1 MRIAFIV
8 VTSGEPPTLVNNL
21 KKQIGQLKLRKSL
34 FYEIKNKRGEEGYA
48 RGVNKGLIKALK
60 DKAEIFVIL
69 NPDLS
74 LKKISGRKLLAPA
87 EFFDIWGFA
96 MKQKKAFYYGG
107 EIDEWRMSGG
117 LIIKKPKKRF
127 VDRDF
132 VSGSLICIKK
142 AVIDKIGFW
151 DEKYF
156 LYYEEVDY
164 CFKARQEGFK
174 IGIDSKSLYEHF
186 ELSED
191 NNQLKD
197 YYLKKNRLRFLHKYG
212 TISQKLYELIRLP
225 KTIFEDK
232 EGFIFN
238 FLSLNTSSLLN
249 KISTF
254 ILFLFLIRFLSPRD
268 YGIYTLIW
276 VQIGLLAP
284 FADFGTTNYGIL
296 QSLFKS
302 KEVFSNLFSMRFIF
316 SLVVFVLTFLLAYIL
331 KFNSQAL
338 LFTLLASP
346 VIFSNAFSGSLLIL
360 SSLKS
365 RVYITS
371 LISVGFNLCL
381 TGLLIAVLYF
391 SRSLNL
397 VFQVIF
403 IAYILY
409 AFVNLYILNK
419 ENKGIAFSLNFFAWF
434 KIIKKSFV
442 FVLISFFAGLY
453 FKIDVFLLNYLKGQ
467 QAIGVYSAGYKFLEA
482 LMFISASYNIVS
494 IPLLTKLFSLN
505 RNFFLERVKR
515 DFLYFGLFGVF
526 FASTLAFLAPRFFP
540 IFLKGD
546 FYGSIGVFQ
555 IVIFAL
561 PLLFVTS
568 IMLNGLYILKKS
580 YVVIYLFLIQIL
592 FNAGLNWIFIPKYS
606 YMASSYITVGS
617 EIINLLLSVILFK
630 YFFKNYRP
638 SKS

>member
-8 VTSGEPPTLVNNL
+8 VTLGESPLLVNDL
-21 KKQIGQLKLRKSL
+21 KRQIKSL
-34 FYEIKNKRGEEGYA
+34 ELRGSKFYEIKNKRGEEGYA
-48 RGVNKGLIKALK
+48 RGINKGIEKALK
-60 DKAEIFVIL
+60 GKTDLFIIL
-69 NPDLS
+69 NSDLS
-74 LKKISGRKLLAPA
+74 LKKISGKKLLAAA
-87 EFFDIWGFA
+87 EFFDVWGFA
-96 MKQKKAFYYGG
+96 MKQRNTIYYGG
-107 EIDEWRMSGG
+107 EIDRWRMSGG

-127 VDRDF
+127 VERDF
-132 VSGSLICIKK
+132 VSGSMICIKK
-142 AVIDKIGFW
+142 EVIDKIGPW

-164 CFKARQEGFK
+164 CFRARQAGFK
-174 IGIDSKSLYEHF
+174 VGIDSQNLYEHF
-186 ELSED
+186 ELSE
-191 NNQLKD
+191 NNNPLKD
-197 YYLKKNRLRFLHKYG
+197 YYLKKNRIRFLHKYG
-212 TISQKLYELIRLP
+212 TILQKLYELIRLP

-254 ILFLFLIRFLSPRD
+254 ILFLFLIRFLSARD
-268 YGIYTLIW
+268 YGIYTLVW

-284 FADFGTTNYGIL
+284 FADFGTTSYGIL
-296 QSLFKS
+296 QSLFK
-302 KEVFSNLFSMRFIF
+302 KREVFSNLFSMRLSF
-316 SLVVFVLTFLLAYIL
+316 SLLVFILTFLLAYIL
-331 KFNSQAL
+331 KFNTQAL

-360 SSLKS
+360 SSLKNKA
-365 RVYITS
+365 YITS

-381 TGLLIAVLYF
+381 TGLLIAILYF
-391 SRSLNL
+391 SRNLYL
-397 VFQVIF
+397 VFQIIF

-409 AFVNLYILNK
+409 ALINLYILNK
-419 ENKGIAFSLNFFAWF
+419 ENKGISFLIRFPEWF
-434 KIIKKSFV
+434 KIVKKSSV

-482 LMFISASYNIVS
+482 LMFIPASYNIVS
-494 IPLLTKLFSLN
+494 IPLLTKIFSN
-505 RNFFLERVKR
+505 NKNFFLERVKR
-515 DFLYFGLFGVF
+515 DFLYLGLFGVF
-526 FASTLAFLAPRFFP
+526 FASALAFLAPRLFP
-540 IFLKGD
+540 LFLKGD
-546 FYGSIGVFQ
+546 FYGSIAVFQ
-555 IVIFAL
+555 IVIFAF

-580 YVVIYLFLIQIL
+580 YVVVYLFLVQIL
-592 FNAGLNWIFIPKYS
+592 FNAGLNWVFIPKYS
-606 YMASSYITVGS
+606 YLASSYITVAS

-630 YFFKNYRP
+630 YFFRNYRA